1 MQFSAF
7 NPLSPR
13 QVLFKIAFVAF
24 ARMQIIPAV
33 SGTWECCTF
42 LTIGAAAAAVA
53 FTKGHPVLCGK
64 SILLIQSKHVSIFV
78 SFNYALLSCTLRYYT
93 SLHFQESALYHS
105 PLVIMCISG
114 SFFCSTPGSA
124 DKDFLRLCPIY
135 IVISY
140 KTNIHPRIFAFL
152 EVYDNHQQYYITAVQ
167 STNMKRERLRKKNRS
182 KGNKNSTQGG
192 GKELQNYGQCDGF
205 RKWMASKTF

>member
-7 NPLSPR
+7 NPPLPCR
-13 QVLFKIAFVAF
+13 FLIKIAFVAF
-24 ARMQIIPAV
+24 ARMQIIPGV

-42 LTIGAAAAAVA
+42 LTIGAAAAAAVA

-64 SILLIQSKHVSIFV
+64 SILLIQSKHVSIFM

-167 STNMKRERLRKKNRS
+167 STNMKRERLRKK
-182 KGNKNSTQGG
+182 
-192 GKELQNYGQCDGF
+192 
-205 RKWMASKTF
+205 